1 MDQDTESLVLY
12 LYQSCLNAWGQNW
25 PFSFDNVIVW
35 EGVLLCEQ
43 EIFLSIDGEGDLL
56 DKKV

>member
-1 MDQDTESLVLY
+1 MDQDTESLVLH
-12 LYQSCLNAWGQNW
+12 LYQSCLNTWGRNW

-35 EGVLLCEQ
+35 EGALLCEQ